1 MALNGLFPV
10 MLVDLNSALDP
21 TETNEL
27 NRLLTLQNPTPE
39 QLADI
44 NKLKSKVSAGGFLP
58 RIPLVL
64 DGEIIQAQPE
74 SYTTT
79 MVKQMTILGDNTIA
93 VKSAANTVTINI
105 VTKSKKKGLS
115 IFSDLIF
122 TIADVFAS
130 KTDNVARISYFGDNI
145 LIPNGYLTRLSK
157 SSSANSERE
166 VITMEI
172 QKDLNFELLSPGGI
186 TDKVAKPFKVAS
198 SWVAG

>member
-21 TETNEL
+21 TESNEL
-27 NRLLTLQNPTPE
+27 NRLLTLQNPTGE
-39 QLADI
+39 QLAKI
-44 NKLKSKVSAGGFLP
+44 NTLKAKVIAGGFLP

-186 TDKVAKPFKVAS
+186 TDKVAEPFKVAS

>member
-21 TETNEL
+21 VKTNEL

-172 QKDLNFELLSPGGI
+172 QKDLNFELLSKTEGTKKAVPYKN
-186 TDKVAKPFKVAS
+186 TS
-198 SWVAG
+198 SWGG

>member
-1 MALNGLFPV
+1 MALNGPFPV

-21 TETNEL
+21 SETNEL
-27 NRLLTLQNPTPE
+27 NRLLTLQNPTGE
-39 QLADI
+39 QLAKI
-44 NKLKSKVSAGGFLP
+44 NTLKAKVSAGGFLP

-74 SYTTT
+74 SYATT

-186 TDKVAKPFKVAS
+186 TDKIAKPFKVAS

>member
-10 MLVDLNSALDP
+10 MLVDLNSTLDP

-27 NRLLTLQNPTPE
+27 NLLLTLKNPEGE
-39 QLADI
+39 QLARI
-44 NKLKSKVSAGGFLP
+44 NTLKDKAADGGFGA

-172 QKDLNFELLSPGGI
+172 QKDLTSELLSKFEGTKKAAPYKN
-186 TDKVAKPFKVAS
+186 TS
-198 SWVAG
+198 SWGG

>member
-27 NRLLTLQNPTPE
+27 NRLLTLQNPTGE
-39 QLADI
+39 QLAKI
-44 NKLKSKVSAGGFLP
+44 NTLKAKVSDSGFLP

-64 DGEIIQAQPE
+64 DGEIIQAQPD
-74 SYTTT
+74 SYATT

-105 VTKSKKKGLS
+105 VTKSKKRGLS

-198 SWVAG
+198 SWIAG

>member
-21 TETNEL
+21 TESNEL
-27 NRLLTLQNPTPE
+27 NRLLTLQNPTGE
-39 QLADI
+39 QLSKI
-44 NKLKSKVSAGGFLP
+44 NTLKTKVSAGGFLP

-172 QKDLNFELLSPGGI
+172 QKDLTSELLSKVIG
-186 TDKVAKPFKVAS
+186 DKKAAPYKNTS
-198 SWVAG
+198 SWGG